1 MVATSPMQLS
11 STQNVVSATEKM
23 IFQISCILFINYI
36 LYCILYYRN
45 DLISK
50 LRNLSLNLNNQIWLL
65 TTILDMAAPDWDFL
79 EGKNHVSLI
88 PL

>member
-1 MVATSPMQLS
+1 M
-11 STQNVVSATEKM
+11 VSATEKM

-50 LRNLSLNLNNQIWLL
+50 LHNLSLNLNNQIWLL
-65 TTILDMAAPDWDFL
+65 TTILDIAAPDWDFL
-79 EGKNHVSLI
+79 EGKKPRLSYSVVESLV
-88 PL
+88 PRMVPK